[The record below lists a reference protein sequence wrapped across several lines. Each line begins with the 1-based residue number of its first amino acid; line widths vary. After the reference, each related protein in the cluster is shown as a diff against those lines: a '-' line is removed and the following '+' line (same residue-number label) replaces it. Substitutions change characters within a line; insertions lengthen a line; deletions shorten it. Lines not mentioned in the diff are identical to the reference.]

1 MFIDRG
7 AKTPPAPFEGAEF
20 NQRPTNPEPF
30 RSFERSWYQLLAR
43 VYKHLTSNGVETV
56 VERPFGS
63 LTFELS
69 LALVAAL
76 AAL

>member
-7 AKTPPAPFEGAEF
+7 AIPLPVPFGGAARFWRGE
-20 NQRPTNPEPF
+20 TLLEC
-30 RSFERSWYQLLAR
+30 RSSERNSHNVLAR